1 MAHDRSLLV
10 QVSIYVAGGSSGA
23 ATTPK
28 PLQHLAKGS
37 GRTQASWVLSATVKA
52 DILASLEALADAHRG
67 IEGEIT
73 RGWVV

>member
-1 MAHDRSLLV
+1 M
-10 QVSIYVAGGSSGA
+10 QVSIYVAGGSSDS
-23 ATTPK
+23 ATSAQ
-28 PLQHLAKGS
+28 PLQHLAEGS

-67 IEGEIT
+67 VGGEIT